1 MSILL
6 KIATISGMK
15 TEFQAEAKQ
24 RRFSQQPEL
33 LGAEVVLWEMLTTLR
48 STCWGG
54 GQPDAGAGMD
64 SGVSVPLGAQSH
76 QASTEHPAQLDV
88 LAAALG
94 SAAAPSSRQSPQGA
108 SFHIGTLRYLRIK
121 HGCRSAVEAPGC
133 LYPKHI
139 PVSRQPWVELMPSL
153 AAAKHSRQA
162 GRRSYNGMLSW
173 VFM

>member
-1 MSILL
+1 MGTMSILL

-94 SAAAPSSRQSPQGA
+94 SAAAPSLPRVPGA
-108 SFHIGTLRYLRIK
+108 GMHVLQAESS
-121 HGCRSAVEAPGC
+121 GCFLSYRHAQ
-133 LYPKHI
+133 
-139 PVSRQPWVELMPSL
+139 VS
-153 AAAKHSRQA
+153 
-162 GRRSYNGMLSW
+162 
-173 VFM
+173 